1 MHVQPDQLRNA
12 RQQDRGYSEV
22 TTRPRLQAGS
32 QPCGPAPIMERLMW
46 SQGRRH
52 VIMGQAIHRQHL
64 PLGGLL
70 DEYGWWCPWYSS
82 KKAQVLS
89 GTETCLRLDLQ
100 WLPKSIFDGKLDTK
114 ASLQKT
120 APPAPSASSA
130 EPVRGAAQCWKCPFW
145 GLAWSPRHWPGSLGG
160 PPPSWGTQQR
170 LSVPPGHRGRGPCS
184 SPILVEVQCQDPFS
198 PRSWD
203 TTASFGY
210 SLLERL
216 L

>member
-1 MHVQPDQLRNA
+1 MSNSVIPWTVAQQAPLSMGLPRQEYWSGLPFPSPGDLPDPEIETRSLRSLLHW
-12 RQQDRGYSEV
+12 QV
-22 TTRPRLQAGS
+22 GS
-32 QPCGPAPIMERLMW
+32 
-46 SQGRRH
+46 
-52 VIMGQAIHRQHL
+52 L
-64 PLGGLL
+64 PL
-70 DEYGWWCPWYSS
+70 
-82 KKAQVLS
+82 
-89 GTETCLRLDLQ
+89 
-100 WLPKSIFDGKLDTK
+100 LPPGKLDTK

-120 APPAPSASSA
+120 APPAPSVSSA
-130 EPVRGAAQCWKCPFW
+130 EPVRGAAQRWKCPFW
-145 GLAWSPRHWPGSLGG
+145 GLAWSPHRWPGSLSG